1 MNTQKNGGSRAAE
14 RGCAWIVTIL
24 LTLLLAAAILG
35 SAVLQMMTSAG
46 LHLSVAAD
54 DSMLDKQFRSIC
66 ENIDVMADEYGFS
79 ADAVKAT
86 ISREELKEMNRK
98 SAEWWTRLLTEGE
111 DTTLPRWHNS
121 SIEDVIYAEAEEKE
135 LGETPRT
142 IVTDLTEMIENTV
155 FPVRETLIGFGT
167 KIAKDKADI
176 RGIVQTVRK
185 VPMLCLALGLACA
198 GLIALLLGREPAR
211 YLKHYGTAA
220 AAAGLIVLASCIS
233 FLVSRPTALLEEA
246 SKGLAAEFE
255 TMMGKTGTGTGLAAA
270 VLLIAGYA
278 CLILYRRKAGKNNKI
293 TEQAE

>member
-1 MNTQKNGGSRAAE
+1 MIKQKNGGARPAE

-66 ENIDVMADEYGFS
+66 ENIDMMAGEYGFS

-121 SIEDVIYAEAEEKE
+121 SIEDAIYAEAEGKE
-135 LGETPRT
+135 LGETPRN

-176 RGIVQTVRK
+176 RGIVQTVR
-185 VPMLCLALGLACA
+185 
-198 GLIALLLGREPAR
+198 
-211 YLKHYGTAA
+211 
-220 AAAGLIVLASCIS
+220 
-233 FLVSRPTALLEEA
+233 
-246 SKGLAAEFE
+246 
-255 TMMGKTGTGTGLAAA
+255 
-270 VLLIAGYA
+270 
-278 CLILYRRKAGKNNKI
+278 
-293 TEQAE
+293 

>member
-1 MNTQKNGGSRAAE
+1 M
-14 RGCAWIVTIL
+14 
-24 LTLLLAAAILG
+24 LAAAILG

-66 ENIDVMADEYGFS
+66 ENIDMMADEYGFS

-121 SIEDVIYAEAEEKE
+121 SIEDAIYAEAEGKE
-135 LGETPRT
+135 LGETPRN

-185 VPMLCLALGLACA
+185 IPMLCLALCLACA

-211 YLKHYGTAA
+211 YLKHYGPKDF
-220 AAAGLIVLASCIS
+220 LIRVHERLTPDE
-233 FLVSRPTALLEEA
+233 VPY
-246 SKGLAAEFE
+246 LAA
-255 TMMGKTGTGTGLAAA
+255 MIQM
-270 VLLIAGYA
+270 IAGYA

-293 TEQAE
+293 TEQTE